1 MDPSDWLIDTDQVR
15 SSTLILLTLAALGL
29 LVGALLWLGVIDRVL
44 GVAGA
49 LIRGGIRAGFRAWER
64 LLAWASWPL
73 FLAVQLGLLA
83 AGAAAAGSL
92 PVLDRRLRP
101 GPLGM
106 GLAACLAYMFI
117 DVERYEVAR
126 GYKALHDP
134 LKGQRLADRP
144 RPLRRPGRGPP
155 ARGRG
160 RRDDRRVRPAQLRP
174 LPPARPCLVYR
185 CRRPTRPT
193 PTSWRRPWSTS

>member
-1 MDPSDWLIDTDQVR
+1 MDARLAGLFAVDPADWLIDTEQFR
-15 SSTLILLTLAALGL
+15 SSTLILLAIAALALFAGT
-29 LVGALLWLGVIDRVL
+29 LLWLGVIDWVL

-83 AGAAAAGSL
+83 AGAAAAGFL
-92 PVLDRRLRP
+92 PVLTVACA
-101 GPLGM
+101 LGSLAM

-126 GYKALHDP
+126 G
-134 LKGQRLADRP
+134 
-144 RPLRRPGRGPP
+144 
-155 ARGRG
+155 
-160 RRDDRRVRPAQLRP
+160 
-174 LPPARPCLVYR
+174 
-185 CRRPTRPT
+185 
-193 PTSWRRPWSTS
+193 

>member
-1 MDPSDWLIDTDQVR
+1 MDPADWLIDTDQVR

-29 LVGALLWLGVIDRVL
+29 LVGALLWLGVIDWVL
-44 GVAGA
+44 GVAGV

-83 AGAAAAGSL
+83 AGAAAAGFL
-92 PVLDRRLRP
+92 PVLAVACALAS
-101 GPLGM
+101 LGM

-134 LKGQRLADRP
+134 LKGQRLATDLARYGDRVEV
-144 RPLRRPGRGPP
+144 PLLAAAAVGMIGGFALLNFGLFRLLGRPGTP
-155 ARGRG
+155 
-160 RRDDRRVRPAQLRP
+160 
-174 LPPARPCLVYR
+174 

-193 PTSWRRPWSTS
+193 PTSWPRPWSTS